1 MIKADDAV
9 KINGHNLNGRNFTLK
24 PVKNETIA
32 KTRSPAAEIT

>member
-9 KINGHNLNGRNFTLK
+9 KINGHNLKGRNFTLK
-24 PVKNETIA
+24 PVKKETIA